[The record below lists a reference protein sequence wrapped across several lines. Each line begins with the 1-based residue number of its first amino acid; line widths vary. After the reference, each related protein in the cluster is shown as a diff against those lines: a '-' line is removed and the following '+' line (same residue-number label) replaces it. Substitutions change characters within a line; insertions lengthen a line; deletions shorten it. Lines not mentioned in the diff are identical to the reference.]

1 MFGALHQRMCDGRNG
16 ASQLKEMISLTV
28 KKPKEF
34 YEFATEKGKAEA
46 KKSYASAEK
55 DMKRIQKR
63 IKELDKVIRCLYED
77 RVVGKITPER
87 YDALAADYEDEQ
99 RSLKEKLNEIEQQ
112 INQADVQEQYVQ
124 EFINRAKDYLDIKE
138 LTPEIM
144 RAFIKRIDIYDTDTT
159 TSKKTLVIHY
169 TFQLDK

>member
-1 MFGALHQRMCDGRNG
+1 
-16 ASQLKEMISLTV
+16 
-28 KKPKEF
+28 
-34 YEFATEKGKAEA
+34 
-46 KKSYASAEK
+46 
-55 DMKRIQKR
+55 MKRIQKR

-77 RVVGKITPER
+77 RVVGRITPER

-112 INQADVQEQYVQ
+112 INQANVQEQYVQ

-144 RAFIKRIDIYDTDTT
+144 RAFIKRIDIYDTDAT
-159 TSKKTLVIHY
+159 TSKKTIVIHY